1 MLLTDNDRNALEA
14 CDENGVTNVGRI
26 FALLDNFVEEGVQ
39 QGRFSREEADADLEI
54 ALWRSFALLQCD
66 DYVSYAQA
74 VEVLQKAEA
83 AAAGSGVWH
92 YRLAAAL
99 THVGR
104 LREAFD
110 IARRGVEAEPGYPWG
125 WLHYAKLLA
134 HFGETEAAQAAVQ
147 RGLELVPGD
156 AEFLTLEKEIRDGA
170 TLPEMLFHYIRPE
183 HDEDLQSNR
192 MDLKEVME
200 KHQALL
206 CVVKDSEG
214 FEAACAA
221 FEFDELK
228 PDEEFPYLLS
238 ARMPV
243 EGVRVPVT
251 LRMNEAGLSHMPPVW
266 IRHARS
272 AIADMMKKKDLKAGD
287 IVNVAFDL
295 DRSIHLIFMPDPATG
310 ESREHHFK
318 LNPAVS
324 GLGDRE
330 APERSEDF
338 PPDVVKMLEIVA
350 DLDEKAVSYTHLT
363 LPTKA

>member
-206 CVVKDSEG
+206 CVVN
-214 FEAACAA
+214 
-221 FEFDELK
+221 
-228 PDEEFPYLLS
+228 
-238 ARMPV
+238 PV
-243 EGVRVPVT
+243 RGQGSGRLRGGLRGVR
-251 LRMNEAGLSHMPPVW
+251 
-266 IRHARS
+266 I
-272 AIADMMKKKDLKAGD
+272 
-287 IVNVAFDL
+287 
-295 DRSIHLIFMPDPATG
+295 
-310 ESREHHFK
+310 
-318 LNPAVS
+318 
-324 GLGDRE
+324 
-330 APERSEDF
+330 
-338 PPDVVKMLEIVA
+338 
-350 DLDEKAVSYTHLT
+350 
-363 LPTKA
+363 